1 MTYEF
6 DDDPARLDADAIW
19 AFLSTDAYWGR
30 WRSRADFDRQLATAW
45 RVVGGY
51 VGHTGAQV
59 AFARAVSDGVSDAYL
74 ADVYVHPDH
83 RGQGLGRRLVS
94 TMVDNGP
101 GARFRWTL
109 ATLDAH
115 ELYRSYGFAEPDHT
129 FMVRPAH
136 PERRSPDHDVP

>member
-30 WRSRADFDRQLATAW
+30 WRTRADFDRQLAGAW

-51 VGHTGAQV
+51 VSHTGAQV

-101 GARFRWTL
+101 GALFRWTL
-109 ATLDAH
+109 ATKDAH
-115 ELYRSYGFAEPDHT
+115 GLYRSYGFAEPDET
-129 FMVRPAH
+129 FMVRPAALD
-136 PERRSPDHDVP
+136 RRLPDEP